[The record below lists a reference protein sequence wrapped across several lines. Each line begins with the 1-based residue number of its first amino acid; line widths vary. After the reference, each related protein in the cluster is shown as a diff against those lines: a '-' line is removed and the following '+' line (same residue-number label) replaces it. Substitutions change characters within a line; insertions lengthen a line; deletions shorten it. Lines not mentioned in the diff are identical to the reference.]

1 MGVALE
7 YINGVSNSI
16 GDELVAHGV
25 LDTLA
30 PGSASTRIEANAFL
44 SAGSND
50 THDERQTRSHDD
62 QDDDQMAAAKS
73 APHAAR
79 ARALRCGRLAR
90 GRRAQRARL
99 RTRGQR
105 GDKEGCGTDRA
116 QANAE
121 ATYADI
127 IFGIQA
133 ISSTYEG
140 AINLSP
146 PPPKTATTTTAR
158 LLPPSLRART
168 SQHPFPRAYLPR
180 RSVHLLCQPAS
191 QSPCPAGCQP
201 ASPPSSQPASMPG
214 NKPAS
219 LVHLRPPS

>member
-1 MGVALE
+1 MTRTTKDKQGRTTTKTTTRWPRRNQRHTLRARAPC
-7 YINGVSNSI
+7 
-16 GDELVAHGV
+16 DAGV
-25 LDTLA
+25 LRAGAARSEPVCARA
-30 PGSASTRIEANAFL
+30 PLRTSLRV
-44 SAGSND
+44 
-50 THDERQTRSHDD
+50 R
-62 QDDDQMAAAKS
+62 
-73 APHAAR
+73 AR
-79 ARALRCGRLAR
+79 ARVRTRVESGRALRKAR
-90 GRRAQRARL
+90 A
-99 RTRGQR
+99 GQR

-116 QANAE
+116 QASAE

-133 ISSTYEG
+133 SSSTYEG

-219 LVHLRPPS
+219 LFHLRPPS